1 MIMKEESLFRPDEGQ
16 RRVINAQGGYHL
28 VLAPPGCG
36 KTQILTERIRY
47 AHDEYGVE
55 YGDMLCLTFT
65 NRAARGMLERIR
77 EHIDDVGVDD
87 VFVGNVHRFCS
98 KFLFDYGLIPAES
111 SIIDEEDAVSIL
123 ARYLDEDELEVMTH
137 ASRRRV
143 YDEIV
148 HFSHFMHQIIH
159 RHPKELRL
167 HPECVN
173 GDDITAMKHLCD
185 IQQMT
190 FDADGMG
197 DIYLRSDFYLDH
209 VVTGVSD
216 YGTRQVMERV
226 LRKMALARQY
236 EQYKERNKLV
246 DFEDLLIFTYD
257 ALADEHFRLTMD
269 KLYRWIQVDE
279 VQDLN
284 PLQLAI
290 IDAITDV
297 DGGKY
302 TVMYLG
308 DEQQA
313 IFSFMGAK
321 LSTLDLL
328 RGRCSRN
335 LHHLYVNHRSPKYL
349 LEVYNEYAASVLN
362 IPRALL
368 PKTDNVTDARGGELR
383 ILRSSVVET
392 EFVDVAKMAQRFFM
406 DYPNETT
413 AIIMS
418 SNRDADQMSDELKRL
433 ALPHFKVSGVDL
445 FATAE
450 MKLLMAHLN
459 VLANEHNFIAWSRL
473 LRGLKVFE
481 GNAAARQ
488 FVRSL
493 IDCGMLPSDVLLY
506 GDGSYLQD
514 FATVFSSDE
523 IVVFDTETTGLDI
536 YEDDIVQIAAV
547 KMRQG
552 KVVEGSEFNMYIST
566 DREIPRK
573 LGDIDNP
580 ILAEMRKHHLHSH
593 VEALQ
598 RFLDYVGK
606 DVLIAHNANFDY
618 HILENNL
625 RRYLPQVKLS
635 ERCPKYFDSLKLI
648 RLVAPDL
655 RRYKLKYL
663 LAVLELP
670 GENSHLA
677 DADVNATCGL
687 LNYCHAKAGELI
699 VAQRELISRQNVKE
713 RIDLLRRN
721 YRDVYLSSI
730 KRLYEPMPQEKPIIV
745 DEIEGFYRYL
755 REEGL
760 IGEISHLHYAVR
772 YITDDMVDME
782 REASL
787 AAQLSRHVIEMNT
800 LREADLCNSRSIDDR
815 IFVSTVHKAKGLEFD
830 NVIVFDAVEGRY
842 PNYYTQNNAAL
853 VAEDARKFYVAMSRA
868 KKRLYVSMCQTRVDY
883 RNQPQPRKLTRF
895 MNPIEKFF
903 D

>member
-1 MIMKEESLFRPDEGQ
+1 MNISSTFRPDEGQ

-65 NRAARGMLERIR
+65 NRAARGMVERIR

-98 KFLFDYGLIPAES
+98 KFLFDYGLIPAET

-123 ARYLDEDELEVMTH
+123 ARYMDEDELEVMAH
-137 ASRRRV
+137 ASRRRI

-148 HFSHFMHQIIH
+148 HFSHFMHQMIH
-159 RHPKELRL
+159 HHPKELRL

-173 GDDITAMKHLCD
+173 GDDIASMKHLCD
-185 IQQMT
+185 IQQMA

-197 DIYLRSDFYLDH
+197 DIYQRYDFYRDH
-209 VVTGVSD
+209 VVNGVED
-216 YGTRQVMERV
+216 YGTRQVMER
-226 LRKMALARQY
+226 LLKKMELAHQY
-236 EQYKERNKLV
+236 QKYKEQNKLV

-257 ALADEHFRLTMD
+257 ALSDEHFRLTMD
-269 KLYRWIQVDE
+269 KLYGWVQVDE

-297 DGGKY
+297 ERKKF

-321 LSTLDLL
+321 LNTLDML
-328 RGRCSRN
+328 RSRCNRN

-349 LEVYNEYAASVLN
+349 LEVYNEYATSVLN
-362 IPRALL
+362 IPRVLL

-383 ILRSSVVET
+383 ILRSSVIES
-392 EFVDVAKMAQRFFM
+392 EFVDVAKMVQQFYM
-406 DYPNETT
+406 DYPNEST

-445 FATAE
+445 FSTVE
-450 MKLLMAHLN
+450 MKLLLAHLN
-459 VLANEHNFIAWSRL
+459 ILSNEHNFIAWSRL
-473 LRGLKVFE
+473 LRGVKVFE

-493 IDCGMLPSDVLLY
+493 IDCGMLPTDVLLY
-506 GDGSYLQD
+506 DDGSYLQD
-514 FATVFSSDE
+514 FAKAFSSDE
-523 IVVFDTETTGLDI
+523 IVVFDTETTGLNI

-547 KMRQG
+547 KMRHG
-552 KVVEGSEFNMYIST
+552 KVVEGSDFNMYIST

-580 ILAEMRKHHLHSH
+580 IIAEMRNHHLYSH

-598 RFLDYVGK
+598 RFIDYVGK

-625 RRYLPQVKLS
+625 RRYLPQLQLS
-635 ERCPKYFDSLKLI
+635 KCCPRWFDSLKLI
-648 RLVAPDL
+648 RMVEPSL

-663 LAVLELP
+663 LAVLDLP

-687 LNYCHAKAGELI
+687 LNYCYDKVGALLA
-699 VAQRELISRQNVKE
+699 AQREMMSQPKFAE
-713 RIDLLRRN
+713 RVQSLRRN
-721 YRDVYLSSI
+721 YRDFYLASL
-730 KRLYEPMPQEKPIIV
+730 KRLYEPMRQEKPIIV
-745 DEIEGFYRYL
+745 DEIEVFYQYL
-755 REEGL
+755 RDEGL
-760 IGEISHLHYAVR
+760 MGEIPHLSAAIR

-782 REASL
+782 KEVSL
-787 AAQLSRHVIEMNT
+787 AAQLSSHIVEMNT
-800 LREADLCNSRSIDDR
+800 LKEADLCNSRSIDDR

-842 PNYYTQNNAAL
+842 PNYYTQNNAAM

-868 KKRLYVSMCQTRVDY
+868 KKRLYVSMCQTRMDY

-895 MNPIEKFF
+895 MNPIQKYF

>member
-1 MIMKEESLFRPDEGQ
+1 MKEVNPFRPDEGQ
-16 RRVINAQGGYHL
+16 RRVIDAQGGYHL

-47 AHDEYGVE
+47 AHDECGVE

-111 SIIDEEDAVSIL
+111 SIIDEEDSVSIL
-123 ARYLDEDELEVMTH
+123 ARYLDEDEMEVMTH
-137 ASRRRV
+137 TSRRRI

-148 HFSHFMHQIIH
+148 HFSHFMHQVTH

-185 IQQMT
+185 IQQIA

-197 DIYLRSDFYLDH
+197 DIYQRSDFYLEH
-209 VVTGVSD
+209 VVSGVSD
-216 YGTRQVMERV
+216 YGTRQLMERV
-226 LRKMALARQY
+226 LSKMKLARQY
-236 EQYKERNKLV
+236 EQYKEQNKLV

-257 ALADEHFRLTMD
+257 ALADEHFRLTMER
-269 KLYRWIQVDE
+269 LYGWVQVDE

-297 DGGKY
+297 ERKKF

-321 LSTLDLL
+321 LSTLDML
-328 RGRCSRN
+328 RGRCNRH

-362 IPRALL
+362 IPRVLL
-368 PKTDNVTDARGGELR
+368 PKTDNVTDARGGELK
-383 ILRSSVVET
+383 ILRSSVLET
-392 EFVDVAKMAQRFFM
+392 EFVDVAKVVQSFYM

-413 AIIMS
+413 AVIMG

-445 FATAE
+445 FSTIE

-473 LRGLKVFE
+473 LKGMKVCE
-481 GNAAARQ
+481 GNATARQ
-488 FVRSL
+488 LVRSF
-493 IDCGMLPSDVLLY
+493 INCGMLPSDILFY
-506 GDGSYLQD
+506 DDGSYLQD
-514 FATVFSSDE
+514 FHRVFSSDE
-523 IVVFDTETTGLDI
+523 IVVFDTETTGLNI
-536 YEDDIVQIAAV
+536 YEDDILQIAAV
-547 KMRQG
+547 KMRHG
-552 KVVEGSEFNMYIST
+552 KVVEGSDFNMYIST
-566 DREIPRK
+566 NREIPRK

-580 ILAEMRKHHLHSH
+580 IIAEMRKHHLYSH

-598 RFLDYVGK
+598 RFIDYVGD

-625 RRYLPQVKLS
+625 RRYLPQVRLT
-635 ERCPKYFDSLKLI
+635 EHCPKYFDSLKLI
-648 RLVAPDL
+648 RLVAPSL

-663 LAVLELP
+663 LAILELP

-687 LNYCHAKAGELI
+687 LNYCYAKAEELI
-699 VAQRELISRQNVKE
+699 AAQKELMSQPKVGDQNKV
-713 RIDLLRRN
+713 LRRN
-721 YRDVYLSSI
+721 YRDVYLSALN
-730 KRLYEPMPQEKPIIV
+730 RLYEPRHSGKPIIV
-745 DEIEGFYRYL
+745 DEMEVFYHYLLQEGF
-755 REEGL
+755 
-760 IGEISHLHYAVR
+760 IGEISHLHYAAR

-782 REASL
+782 KEVSL

-800 LREADLCNSRSIDDR
+800 LKEADLCNSHSIDDR

-842 PNYYTQNNAAL
+842 PNYYTQNNASL

-868 KKRLYVSMCQTRVDY
+868 KKRLFVSMCQTRIDY
-883 RNQPQPRKLTRF
+883 RNQPQQRKLTRF
-895 MNPIEKFF
+895 MNPIQKFF